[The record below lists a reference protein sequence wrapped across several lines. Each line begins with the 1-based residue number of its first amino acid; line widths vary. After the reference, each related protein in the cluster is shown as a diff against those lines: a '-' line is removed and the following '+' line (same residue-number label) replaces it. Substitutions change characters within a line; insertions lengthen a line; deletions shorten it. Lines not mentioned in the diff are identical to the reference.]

1 MPTAIQVRRF
11 TREEFD
17 RMAEAGVFDP
27 GERLELLSG
36 EICIMTPQRSTHAVA
51 VGKTQR
57 ALEQCFGKNYWV
69 RIQMPLVL
77 DPNSE
82 PEPDLAVVTGQPSD
96 YRERHPDTA
105 LLVVE
110 VADTSLLRDQHIK
123 QKIYA
128 QAGIA
133 EYWIVNLTDQKLEV
147 YREPHGEQFQ
157 NSQVLIAGQQIMPL
171 AQSSLPI
178 NVSDLLP

>member
-1 MPTAIQVRRF
+1 MNTAVQIRRF

-17 RMAEAGVFDP
+17 RMADAGVFGP
-27 GERLELLSG
+27 EERLELLAG
-36 EICIMTPQRSTHAVA
+36 EICVVTPQKSTHAVA

-57 ALEQCFGKNYWV
+57 VLEQCFGKDYWV

-82 PEPDLAVVTGQPSD
+82 PEPDLAVVVGQPSD

-105 LLVVE
+105 ALIVE
-110 VADTSLLRDQHIK
+110 VADTSLLRDRQVK
-123 QKIYA
+123 QRIYA

-133 EYWIVNLTDQKLEV
+133 EYWIVNLIDDTVEV
-147 YREPHGEQFQ
+147 YREPQGEQFR